1 MMQRQDCS
9 GLPGQVGLVEL
20 LAMDVVEE
28 IQVGLAGEAGVEC
41 RGWPADR
48 KFDSAG
54 ATAELKPGDS
64 VRPLFFP

>member
-28 IQVGLAGEAGVEC
+28 IQVGLAGEAG
-41 RGWPADR
+41 
-48 KFDSAG
+48 AG
-54 ATAELKPGDS
+54 EGVGGAEKGELK
-64 VRPLFFP
+64 VTRTII